1 MGCGLGKIQRTIF
14 EILSTKGDDYLE
26 DAVDGRYVRV
36 RGWHSV
42 GSVAYM
48 VLYGLD
54 CFERTDGVIHP
65 TPPESQMQPI
75 WRAIRTLEKRG
86 VIESRSFPLT
96 WRTRSNF
103 GKIGGANRTKAIRL
117 VQGRASLGYTINDN
131 GIGSE
136 ALEGARGGGGPKDP
150 GGGLT

>member
-1 MGCGLGKIQRTIF
+1 MGRGLGKIQRTILD
-14 EILSTKGDDYLE
+14 ILSTKGDEYLE
-26 DAVDGRYVRV
+26 DDIDGFMVRI
-36 RGWHSV
+36 RGWLSV

-54 CFERTDGVIHP
+54 CFERTDGVINP

-86 VIESRSFPLT
+86 IIESRPLPLT

-117 VQGRASLGYTINDN
+117 VQGRTPLGYTINEND
-131 GIGSE
+131 IGSE
-136 ALEGARGGGGPKDP
+136 ALEGARWGGGPKDP